1 MSHGVFHVHLLD
13 PTEKYVANLLE
24 SEKAAVLTDI
34 EALKDGKDV
43 VVKTKQ
49 LRGPI
54 RELIVGNHRITYFKI
69 DRTLYFAR
77 GFRKKTRKTP
87 HDEIEYAYNSYKQ
100 LSM

>member
-1 MSHGVFHVHLLD
+1 MFFVHLLD
-13 PTEKYVANLLE
+13 PAEKYVTGLPK

-34 EALKDGKDV
+34 GALKDGKDV
-43 VVKTKQ
+43 VVKTKH